1 MTTRHDFIDAEAHYK
16 FSFIQYYRSQLGSS
30 YGIRGWL
37 KTHIGLDPKKIE
49 RMFKLRSRW
58 VVLDQHAPNWVL
70 SEHLLYIL

>member
-1 MTTRHDFIDAEAHYK
+1 MLTTRDDFDPCT
-16 FSFIQYYRSQLGSS
+16 SFEFGTYVFAQLGSS

-37 KTHIGLDPKKIE
+37 KTHVGLDPKKID